1 MNEYRFTANAIPKGQ
16 PRARATMFGN
26 RARMWTPSTADVF
39 KAAVGIAARE
49 CVPPEITPIRGAIEL
64 HWIAY
69 LPRPQRLCRRG
80 SDAGPVVCLAKPDR
94 DNIDKAICD
103 ALQDAGVIADDRTIY
118 LGSQAKYYAEIDG
131 APRAEICIRCTNTE
145 D

>member
-94 DNIDKAICD
+94 DNIDNLLAEANYI
-103 ALQDAGVIADDRTIY
+103 INNADEFLTEGGE
-118 LGSQAKYYAEIDG
+118 LVAE
-131 APRAEICIRCTNTE
+131 AEAAVA
-145 D
+145 